1 MSERMKGPLTGVRV
15 LELGS
20 LVAGPYATS
29 LMALLGATVI
39 KVEPPG
45 EGDPLRN
52 WRHRLDGTS
61 LWWLMQ
67 SRNKRSVTIDLKQ
80 PRGQELVRRLAAK
93 CELLVE
99 NFKPGTLESWGLG
112 WETLHAANRKLV
124 MVRVSGFGQ
133 TGPYREK
140 PGFGSIAEAM
150 GGLRHLTGYPDQP
163 PVRTGISIGDSIAAL
178 YATIGALA
186 ALREVEVTGGE
197 GQVVDVA
204 LTEAVFSLLES
215 TLPEFDIFGVIRE
228 RTGAT
233 LPGIAVSNTYRS
245 ADGAYLVIAGNGDS
259 IFKRLMNT
267 VGRPDLADDPGLR
280 TNAGRVKRD
289 AELDAVLNEWASKHT
304 ADEAVQLLESA
315 KVPASKIYDISDIAA
330 DPQFLDRGM
339 VREFPLGDRTV
350 KVPGIV
356 PRLSGTPGE
365 IEWLGPALGEHNQ
378 EVFESVLGL
387 SHEEIGKLAADG
399 VV

>member
-1 MSERMKGPLTGVRV
+1 VSRKGPLAGIRV

-67 SRNKRSVTIDLKQ
+67 SRNKLCVTIDLK
-80 PRGQELVRRLAAK
+80 REAGQRIARRLVVASN
-93 CELLVE
+93 LLVE
-99 NFKPGTLESWGLG
+99 NFKPGMLESWGLG
-112 WETLHAANRKLV
+112 WEELHAANPKLV
-124 MVRVSGFGQ
+124 MARVSGFGQ
-133 TGPYREK
+133 SGPYRGK
-140 PGFGSIAEAM
+140 PGFGSIAEAL

-186 ALREVEVTGGE
+186 ALREVEVGGGE

-228 RTGAT
+228 RTGAK
-233 LPGIAVSNTYRS
+233 LPGIAVSSTYRC

-259 IFKRLMNT
+259 IFKRLMQGI
-267 VGRPDLADDPGLR
+267 GRPDLAEDPRFR
-280 TNAGRVKRD
+280 TNADRVKYD
-289 AELDAVLNEWASKHT
+289 DEIDAVLGDWAAKL
-304 ADEAVQLLESA
+304 AIQEALAVLDAS
-315 KVPASKIYDISDIAA
+315 KVPASKIYDIADIAA

-339 VREFPLGDRTV
+339 VREFPLGERTV

-356 PRLSGTPGE
+356 PRLSANPGE
-365 IEWLGPALGEHNQ
+365 IEWLGPALGEHNR
-378 EVFESVLGL
+378 EVFGDLLGMPD
-387 SHEEIGKLAADG
+387 EELRELEAEG
-399 VV
+399 VI

>member
-1 MSERMKGPLTGVRV
+1 MSDRKGPLVGVRV
-15 LELGS
+15 LEMGS

-67 SRNKRSVTIDLKQ
+67 SRNKQCVTIDLKQ
-80 PRGQELVRRLAAK
+80 AAGQRLARRLAAASDVV
-93 CELLVE
+93 VE
-99 NFKPGTLESWGLG
+99 NFKPGMLESWGLG
-112 WETLHAANRKLV
+112 WEELHAANPRLV

-140 PGFGSIAEAM
+140 PGFGSIAEAL
-150 GGLRHLTGYPDQP
+150 GGLRHLTGYPDLP

-186 ALREVEVTGGE
+186 ALREAETAGGE

-233 LPGIAVSNTYRS
+233 LPGIAVSNTYRC
-245 ADGAYLVIAGNGDS
+245 ADGGYLVIAGNGDS
-259 IFKRLMNT
+259 IFKRLMNGI
-267 VGRPDLADDPGLR
+267 GRADLADDPRLR
-280 TNAGRVKRD
+280 TNADRVQHDREIDGVLGEWAAKLTIEEALRV
-289 AELDAVLNEWASKHT
+289 LDAS
-304 ADEAVQLLESA
+304 
-315 KVPASKIYDISDIAA
+315 KVPASKIYDIADIAA
-330 DPQFLDRGM
+330 DPHFLERGM
-339 VREFPLGDRTV
+339 VQEFPLGERTV

-356 PRLSGTPGE
+356 PRLSATPGE
-365 IEWLGPALGEHNQ
+365 IGWLGPALGEHNRQ
-378 EVFESVLGL
+378 VFGDLLRMSDEELG
-387 SHEEIGKLAADG
+387 ELAGAG
-399 VV
+399 VI

>member
-1 MSERMKGPLTGVRV
+1 MSDRKGPLVGVRV
-15 LELGS
+15 LELGT
-20 LVAGPYATS
+20 LVAGPYAGS
-29 LMALLGATVI
+29 LLALLGATVI

-45 EGDPLRN
+45 DGDPLRN

-67 SRNKRSVTIDLKQ
+67 SRNKQCITIDLKQ
-80 PRGQELVRRLAAK
+80 AAGQGLARRLAAASDIV
-93 CELLVE
+93 VE
-99 NFKPGTLESWGLG
+99 NFKPGMLESWGLG
-112 WETLHAANRKLV
+112 WEELHSANPSLV

-140 PGFGSIAEAM
+140 PGFGSIAEAI
-150 GGLRHLTGYPDQP
+150 GGLRNLTGYPDLP

-186 ALREVEVTGGE
+186 ALREAQKADGE

-233 LPGIAVSNTYRS
+233 LPGIAVSNTYRCS
-245 ADGAYLVIAGNGDS
+245 DGGFLVIAGNGDS
-259 IFKRLMNT
+259 IFKRLMQGI
-267 VGRPDLADDPGLR
+267 GRPDLADDPRLR
-280 TNAGRVKRD
+280 TNADRVKHD
-289 AELDAVLNEWASKHT
+289 AEIDAVLGDWAAT
-304 ADEAVQLLESA
+304 LAIDEALRILDAS
-315 KVPASKIYDISDIAA
+315 KVPASKIYDIADIAV
-330 DPQFLDRGM
+330 DPHFLDRGM
-339 VREFPLGDRTV
+339 VREFPLGERTV

-356 PRLSGTPGE
+356 PRLSATPGE
-365 IEWLGPALGEHNQ
+365 IEWLGPSLGEHNRQ
-378 EVFESVLGL
+378 VFGGLLGM
-387 SHEEIGKLAADG
+387 SDAEIRELAGAG
-399 VV
+399 VI